1 MTRVALF
8 ANPLPVPVW
17 SHQLYGEALSSA
29 MPILTL
35 PGRYP
40 CPPDVRPVKIVSHLR
55 KAGHSLSAAS
65 LIISVQNFAN
75 HSNPIGQPLVW
86 IPDDADQH
94 SETMSIKITI

>member
-40 CPPDVRPVKIVSHLR
+40 CPPDVRPVKIVVVPPQSGTFALCRITDYLR
-55 KAGHSLSAAS
+55 SELRQPFKPHRAAAGQRFS
-65 LIISVQNFAN
+65 
-75 HSNPIGQPLVW
+75 PI
-86 IPDDADQH
+86 H
-94 SETMSIKITI
+94 F